1 MKRLALIAIAI
12 LLPGAVLAATPTPTP
27 PAVGTVYLND
37 LVPGHTYTS
46 GSIDGRA
53 PEISLSGDT
62 WHLMGGTVNISG
74 YTAYE
79 QTPGACA
86 LLNLGDGNAH
96 YYRARIWMPIIA
108 YQAEGGIL
116 IRASS
121 NACTLP
127 NVGDY
132 FYVGFH
138 GSNFTV
144 TDSDPRPP
152 DPDPPYNHEGY
163 RHYLSGVAAAVNIND
178 MPTQAQPISE
188 GYGYGWHADVEVYDD
203 GSSVV
208 VLCNGVNVFGTL
220 SIPWYSGNTYFGISG
235 GDFGNVTDAV
245 SRVQVLASDGLTP
258 LQTLSPTTTATR
270 TATPT
275 RTATATKTPTP
286 TISAT
291 KTVSAT
297 FTITNTI
304 TPTPT
309 ITPTA
314 TASPTMTQTPLP
326 FFLQSMTVDT
336 KPRKMRKP

>member
-1 MKRLALIAIAI
+1 MRRLALLAIA
-12 LLPGAVLAATPTPTP
+12 LLAPLAAHAATPTPTP
-27 PAVGTVYLND
+27 PASGTAYLND
-37 LVPGHTYTS
+37 LVPGHTYTA

-53 PEISLSGDT
+53 PEVSLSGDV
-62 WHLMGGTVNISG
+62 WHLMSGTVAISG

-86 LLNLGDGNAH
+86 LIDLGDGNSH

-116 IRASS
+116 VRASS
-121 NACTLP
+121 NACTNP
-127 NVGDY
+127 NTGDY

-138 GSNFTV
+138 GSSFTV

-203 GSSVV
+203 GSSIV
-208 VLCNGVNVFGTL
+208 VLCNGINVFGTL
-220 SIPWYSGNTYFGISG
+220 SIPWYSGNTFFGISG
-235 GDFGNVTDAV
+235 GDYGNVTDAV
-245 SRVQVLASDGLTP
+245 SSVQVLSSDGITP
-258 LQTLSPTTTATR
+258 LQTLSPTSSPTF

-275 RTATATKTPTP
+275 ITVTGTRTPTP

-291 KTVSAT
+291 V
-297 FTITNTI
+297 
-304 TPTPT
+304 
-309 ITPTA
+309 
-314 TASPTMTQTPLP
+314 TASPTATQTPLP

>member
-1 MKRLALIAIAI
+1 MKRLILLAIA
-12 LLPGAVLAATPTPTP
+12 LLAPGVVLAATPTPTP
-27 PAVGTVYLND
+27 PAVGSVYLND
-37 LVPGHTYTS
+37 LVPGHTYPS

-53 PEISLSGDT
+53 PEISLSGDV
-62 WHLMGGTVNISG
+62 WHLAAGTVAIMG

-79 QTPGACA
+79 ETPGACA
-86 LLNLGDGNAH
+86 VINLGDGNSH

-116 IRASS
+116 VRASA

-127 NVGDY
+127 NTGDY
-132 FYVGFH
+132 FYIGFH
-138 GSNFTV
+138 GSSFGI

-163 RHYLSGVAAAVNIND
+163 RHYLSGVAASLYIDD
-178 MPTQAQPISE
+178 MPAQAKPISD
-188 GYGYGWHADVEVYDD
+188 GYGYGWHADIEVYDD
-203 GSSVV
+203 GATMV
-208 VLCNGVNVFGTL
+208 VLCNGVDIFGPV
-220 SIPWYSGNTYFGISG
+220 SIPWYSGNTYFGLSG
-235 GDFGNVTDAV
+235 GDFGAVTDAV
-245 SRVQVLASDGLTP
+245 SRVQVFSSDGLTP
-258 LQTLSPTTTATR
+258 LQTLSPTMTPTF

-275 RTATATKTPTP
+275 RTATITKTPTP

-297 FTITNTI
+297 FTITSTI

-314 TASPTMTQTPLP
+314 TTSPTMTQTPLP
-326 FFLQSMTVDT
+326 FFLQSMPLDD